1 MQKVADIKFLK
12 VYWDHG
18 HNSVPDMKDHM
29 DKVMDKAYAELE
41 ASISE
46 YLKKGWVMK
55 GELIEKTRG
64 HVHRFNGYILQT
76 MVKYETTKEAELLT
90 F

>member
-12 VYWDHG
+12 VYWSHCDYP
-18 HNSVPDMKDHM
+18 SDMKPA
-29 DKVMDKAYAELE
+29 MDKAFAELE

-46 YLKKGWVMK
+46 YLKKGWAMK
-55 GELIEKTRG
+55 GELIESSHYRG
-64 HVHRFNGYILQT
+64 LFGYIVQT

>member
-12 VYWDHG
+12 VYWS
-18 HNSVPDMKDHM
+18 HNYSSDMKLSM
-29 DKVMDKAYAELE
+29 DTAFAELE

-55 GELIEKTRG
+55 GELIINMHG
-64 HVHRFNGYILQT
+64 NGYYGCILQT

>member
-12 VYWDHG
+12 VYWSH
-18 HNSVPDMKDHM
+18 STFVPDT
-29 DKVMDKAYAELE
+29 KVAMDKAFAELE

-46 YLKKGWVMK
+46 YLKKGWAMK
-55 GELIEKTRG
+55 GELIENTHGDRLY
-64 HVHRFNGYILQT
+64 GYILQT